1 MYGLG
6 LWKTKRLDI
15 TSNNVLY
22 PIVKEKNMN
31 AINII
36 KKRYFSLDQYFL
48 LKRKYN
54 PTPMKVKTTELLC
67 VFTKAIN
74 AMIENK

>member
-15 TSNNVLY
+15 TLNNVLY
-22 PIVKEKNMN
+22 PIVKEKNIN

-36 KKRYFSLDQYFL
+36 KKKYFSLDQYFL

-54 PTPMKVKTTELLC
+54 PAHMKVKTTELLC